1 MDFQSARYW
10 AREYIEAALFPGA
23 RAIDATMGNGHDTLW
38 LCRLVGEGGRVFAF
52 DVQPA
57 ALAATRVRLE
67 QAGRSSGARLFL
79 EGHECMDAFV
89 DAPVDAIVFNL
100 GWLPG
105 GAHEVTTRVE
115 TTLLAVERA
124 LALLNPGGVLTVCI
138 YPGHAEGLR
147 ERDAL
152 TAWAAT
158 VDPARFDVLSRRYLN
173 QPNHPP
179 ELIAVRR
186 RPAPRA

>member
-67 QAGRSSGARLFL
+67 QAGLSSGARLLL

-138 YPGHAEGLR
+138 YPGHAEGDR
-147 ERDAL
+147 ERNAL
-152 TAWAAT
+152 ASLLAQL
-158 VDPARFDVLSRRYLN
+158 PPQGYNVLCPKFLN
-173 QPNHPP
+173 AGPGAP
-179 ELIAVRR
+179 ECFVIQRQ
-186 RPAPRA
+186 